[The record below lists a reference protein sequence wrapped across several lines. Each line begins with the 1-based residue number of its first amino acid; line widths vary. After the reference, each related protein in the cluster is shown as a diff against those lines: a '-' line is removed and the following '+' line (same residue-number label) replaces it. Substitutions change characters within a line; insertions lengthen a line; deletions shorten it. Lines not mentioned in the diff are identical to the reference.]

1 MMIVCHA
8 GRPYDF
14 LCVDD
19 FLQTELDARA
29 IRTAFETGILDALV
43 AHGPLRRDA
52 LAARSRMDPVGL
64 GLLTGLLEVN
74 GVIRRDG
81 DEVSLTP
88 AFMQALEF
96 RDLLETRLDFA
107 DLVWPDIHSL
117 FTPLLADLPQFMAR
131 SKVFDLFRY
140 DRCMNVTAENLAAT
154 KTWVRLTTGLTKYE
168 SEALLGAT
176 DLGSARSLVDIGGN
190 SGELALQLCRHYPAL
205 EATVVDLPVV
215 CALGRDHI
223 AAAARPQEGARIRFL
238 AADFRR
244 DPLPDA
250 ADIVS
255 FKSVLHDWPDADA
268 ERILERAHG
277 VVKPGGRIL
286 IFERG
291 PIEIGTR
298 RLSYSMAPNLVFLKF
313 LRPPDIYLNKLAQ
326 LGFTAIA
333 HRRIEL
339 EMGFYLIEARR
350 PA

>member
-1 MMIVCHA
+1 MMIASHD
-8 GRPYDF
+8 RRSYDF

-29 IRTAFETGILDALV
+29 IRSAFETGILDELV
-43 AHGPLRRDA
+43 AHGPLRLAA

-74 GVIRRDG
+74 GVIRREG
-81 DEVSLTP
+81 DQVALAP
-88 AFMQALEF
+88 AFMQALKF
-96 RDLLETRLDFA
+96 RDLLETRIEFA
-107 DLVWPDIHSL
+107 DLVWPDIHAL

-168 SEALLGAT
+168 SVAVLGAT

-190 SGELALQLCRHYPAL
+190 SGEFALQLCRHYPAM

-223 AAAARPQEGARIRFL
+223 AAVARSQEAARIRFCP
-238 AADFRR
+238 ADFRC
-244 DPLPDA
+244 DPLPGA

-255 FKSVLHDWPDADA
+255 FKSVLHDWPDPDA

-277 VVKPGGRIL
+277 VLKPGGRML

-291 PIEIGTR
+291 PIEIGKR
-298 RLSYSMAPNLVFLKF
+298 RLAYSMAPNLVFLKF
-313 LRPPDIYLNKLAQ
+313 LRPPDIYLKKLAE
-326 LGFTAIA
+326 LGFTAIE

-339 EMGFYLIEARR
+339 EMGFNLIEARR